1 MARKKKKE
9 IYTMGMSAS
18 QARLITLTSR
28 MSDIEYQ
35 GQQINQQRTTLA
47 QQANTLYNSL
57 LTLNVP
63 TPPSTQDYTT
73 IKYTGTEGASTFT
86 LGHITP
92 SGTTYS
98 VDLNYTKVGHYM
110 AESGTV
116 SARRATGEIKLETL
130 GTGEMRTRQ
139 DSYSISGIG
148 QGISAATTSSD
159 MVMKYEGL
167 AENIT
172 TAGTYYVKSGTK
184 LIEVTEA
191 DLGANS
197 RYTGKE
203 VFSKIADGST
213 YDYTT
218 DTEAAKAYKLS
229 AGAQMASGGGYTES
243 ELNGYYVVEQ
253 GSQNAYHASEHIDT
267 YFTQLD
273 DGTYVLTNM
282 ATSAMAVTSMS
293 NQADTYNN
301 VDSDNWVGMVA
312 ESPCYRFDV
321 AVQNGYV
328 TEDQI
333 AAYLESI
340 RDAFPEYA
348 EANNDKIMQDFSVYF
363 TTDPDTRKS
372 IINFVRTQDVTTAFS
387 DVNNTHYITSYSYQ
401 ANGKYTE
408 VENKKDC
415 LLTFD
420 SSGRITEIKIPI
432 TDNNG
437 NITSYKT
444 FKLEAKEETD
454 SNAYQ
459 DAYARYEYEKYQ
471 YDVKQEEINA
481 KTRIIQQEDKNL
493 ELKLTRLDNERNAV
507 NTEIDAVKKVVQD
520 NIEKSYKTF
529 SG

>member
-1 MARKKKKE
+1 
-9 IYTMGMSAS
+9 MGMSAS

-57 LTLNVP
+57 LTLDVP

-73 IKYTGTEGASTFT
+73 VKYTGTEGASTFT
-86 LGHITP
+86 LGQITP

-110 AESGTV
+110 AETGTV

-130 GTGEMRTRQ
+130 GVSDIRTAQ
-139 DSYSISGIG
+139 SSYSISGIS
-148 QGISAATTSSD
+148 QGIPLTPPITIGD
-159 MVMKYEGL
+159 TIMQYVGL
-167 AENIT
+167 AESI
-172 TAGTYYVKSGTK
+172 TAGGPYYVKSGTK
-184 LIEVTEA
+184 LIEVTTA
-191 DLGANS
+191 DLGTNS
-197 RYTGKE
+197 KYSGKE
-203 VFSKIADGST
+203 VFTKIVYNGNPSSYDPTLDGNH
-213 YDYTT
+213 D
-218 DTEAAKAYKLS
+218 KAYNLGY
-229 AGAQMASGGGYTES
+229 APALQTGGGYTES
-243 ELNGYYVVEQ
+243 ELNGYYVVEN
-253 GSQNAYHASEHIDT
+253 GSQNAYHASEHLEK
-267 YFTQLD
+267 FTQLD
-273 DGTYVLTNM
+273 DGTYVLANTPT
-282 ATSAMAVTSMS
+282 ATLAVASMS
-293 NQADTYNN
+293 NQAGTYNN
-301 VDSDNWVGMVA
+301 VDSDNWVGLVA
-312 ESPCYRFDV
+312 ESPCYTLNT

-328 TEDQI
+328 TDDQI
-333 AAYLESI
+333 SAYLESI
-340 RDAFPEYA
+340 RDAFPDYA
-348 EANNDKIMQDFSVYF
+348 DATNDKIMQDFSVYF

-372 IINFVRTQDVTTAFS
+372 IINFVMTQDVATAFS
-387 DVNNTHYITSYSYQ
+387 DVNNTHYITSYNYQ

-420 SSGRITEIKIPI
+420 SSGRITEIKIPVK
-432 TDNNG
+432 DNNG

-459 DAYARYEYEKYQ
+459 DAYARYEYDKYQ